1 MKKVN
6 KILLGSVLP
15 FLGLSVAVPVI
26 ATSCSVTPATIIPA
40 QWDSNVELIEGFSL
54 NSNKDEL
61 IFDARVD
68 ADATKGKIDLEGIK
82 EIIFKKTTGDN
93 PTLTTEISDNI
104 KNTIVGFKDSG
115 WTISLEKETEN
126 KNDKTTIF
134 EFLLSRKD
142 GLEISRLKI
151 IAKNYLINGTWERN
165 TDTILPGISNLSDDG
180 ATLNIDLSNID
191 ENSTLKWETLT
202 NKSSKS
208 DVKSKLVDSSN
219 NSNLIN
225 KYKLLID
232 FEKDKYDQFTI
243 DDASTQTGTKIT
255 FNVTLS
261 KNSSVGGRATP
272 AAGEKKLKIIV
283 TNTSAVGNWNSAK

>member
-26 ATSCSVTPATIIPA
+26 ATSCSVTPATIIPT

-82 EIIFKKTTGDN
+82 EIIFKKTTDDN

-104 KNTIVGFKDSG
+104 KNTIVGFKGSG

-165 TDTILPGISNLSDDG
+165 TDTILPGISHLSNDG
-180 ATLNIDLSNID
+180 KTLNIDLSNIKATD
-191 ENSTLKWETLT
+191 TLKWEGLD
-202 NKSSKS
+202 NSKQKS
-208 DVKSKLVDSSN
+208 DVKAKLVNSN
-219 NSNLIN
+219 DNSNLID
-225 KYKLLID
+225 KYKNLID
-232 FEKDKYDQFTI
+232 FKKDAYDSFKISDGSSAAGQTI
-243 DDASTQTGTKIT
+243 E
-255 FNVTLS
+255 FNITLS
-261 KNSSVGGRATP
+261 KTNARNLLNSQTSENP
-272 AAGEKKLKIIV
+272 ILKIIV
-283 TNTSAVGNWNSAK
+283 KNTQWN

>member
-82 EIIFKKTTGDN
+82 EIIFKKTTDDN
-93 PTLTTEISDNI
+93 QTLTTEISDNI
-104 KNTIVGFKDSG
+104 KNTIVGFKGSG

-165 TDTILPGISNLSDDG
+165 TDTILPGISHLSNDG
-180 ATLNIDLSNID
+180 KTLNIDLSNIKATD
-191 ENSTLKWETLT
+191 TLKWEGLD
-202 NKSSKS
+202 NSKQKS
-208 DVKSKLVDSSN
+208 DVKAKLV
-219 NSNLIN
+219 NSNDNNNLID
-225 KYKLLID
+225 KYKNLID
-232 FEKDKYDQFTI
+232 FKKDAYDSFKISDGSSAAGQTI
-243 DDASTQTGTKIT
+243 E
-255 FNVTLS
+255 FNITLS
-261 KNSSVGGRATP
+261 KTNARNLLNSQTSENP
-272 AAGEKKLKIIV
+272 ILKIIV
-283 TNTSAVGNWNSAK
+283 KNTQWN

>member
-82 EIIFKKTTGDN
+82 EIIFKKTTDDN
-93 PTLTTEISDNI
+93 STLTTEISDNI
-104 KNTIVGFKDSG
+104 KNTIVGFKGSG

-165 TDTILPGISNLSDDG
+165 TDTILPGISHLSNDG
-180 ATLNIDLSNID
+180 KTLNIDLSNIKATD
-191 ENSTLKWETLT
+191 TLKWEGLD
-202 NKSSKS
+202 NSKQKS
-208 DVKSKLVDSSN
+208 DVKAKLV
-219 NSNLIN
+219 NSNDNNNLID
-225 KYKLLID
+225 KYKNLID
-232 FEKDKYDQFTI
+232 FKKDAYDSFKISDGSSVAGQTI
-243 DDASTQTGTKIT
+243 E
-255 FNVTLS
+255 FNITLS
-261 KNSSVGGRATP
+261 KTNARNLLNSQTSENP
-272 AAGEKKLKIIV
+272 ILKIIV
-283 TNTSAVGNWNSAK
+283 KNTQWN